1 METKTKDKKT
11 IVKKVGSHS
20 ASNGV
25 KADIYTQTG
34 KKKGSAELPE
44 SIFGVEWNADLVH
57 QVVVGMQANAR
68 TSIAH
73 TKDRSEVAGGGKKP
87 WKQKGTG
94 RARHGSSRS
103 PIWKGGGVTFGPRN
117 EVVHSKKI
125 NKKMRVKALFMTLAK
140 KLADTE
146 LIFMDSLKFEVP
158 KSAEAK
164 SMIDVL
170 AKVKG
175 LEAMATKSHNAVL
188 IALSEKDVNIQK
200 SFSNF
205 GNIYVSEVRNLN
217 PVDVLKYKYV
227 IIVNPEQAL
236 EHLEARIK

>member
-1 METKTKDKKT
+1 M
-11 IVKKVGSHS
+11 
-20 ASNGV
+20 
-25 KADIYTQTG
+25 KADIYTQKG
-34 KKKGSAELPE
+34 KKNGTIELPE
-44 SIFGVEWNADLVH
+44 SVFGVEWNADLVH

-117 EVVHSKKI
+117 EKVYSKKI
-125 NKKMRVKALFMTLAK
+125 NKKMRVKALFMSLSK
-140 KLADTE
+140 KLADAE

-164 SMIDVL
+164 NVISTL
-170 AKVKG
+170 ANIKG
-175 LEAMATKSHNAVL
+175 LEVMAVKNHNAAL
-188 IALSEKDVNIQK
+188 IALSEKDINIQK

-205 GNIYVSEVRNLN
+205 GNVHVTDVRNLN
-217 PVDVLKYKYV
+217 PVEVLKYKYV
-227 IIVNPEQAL
+227 IIVNPEDASKL
-236 EHLEARIK
+236 LEARIK